1 MKHDLYVENIKCS
14 GCAHSIVTSL
24 SKVKGVQLVT
34 VDVEKGSIQLDIDE
48 VNTLEAVI
56 EKLHHM
62 GYPLPGKGSG
72 MTTAT
77 SYISCL
83 IGKVTS

>member
-1 MKHDLYVENIKCS
+1 MKHNLNVENIKCS
-14 GCAHSIVTSL
+14 GCAHSIETSL
-24 SKVKGVQLVT
+24 SKMQGVLQVK
-34 VDVEKGSIQLDIDE
+34 VDITQGSIQLDVDE
-48 VNTLEAVI
+48 VDTLKAVI

>member
-1 MKHDLYVENIKCS
+1 MTHNLYVENIKCS
-14 GCAHSIVTSL
+14 GCAHSIETSL
-24 SKVKGVQLVT
+24 SKVKGVHQVT
-34 VDVEKGSIQLDIDE
+34 VDIAQGSIKLDMDE
-48 VNTLEAVI
+48 VNTLKAVI

>member
-1 MKHDLYVENIKCS
+1 MTHNLFVENIKCG
-14 GCAHSIVTSL
+14 GCAHSIEASL
-24 SKVKGVQLVT
+24 SKMQGVHQVK
-34 VDVEKGSIQLDIDE
+34 VDITQGSIQLDVDE
-48 VNTLEAVI
+48 VDTLRAVI

-72 MTTAT
+72 MTTAS

>member
-1 MKHDLYVENIKCS
+1 MKHNLNVENIKCS
-14 GCAHSIVTSL
+14 GCAHSIETSL
-24 SKVKGVQLVT
+24 SKMQGVLQVK
-34 VDVEKGSIQLDIDE
+34 VEITQGSIQLDVDE
-48 VNTLEAVI
+48 VDTLKAVI

>member
-1 MKHDLYVENIKCS
+1 MIHNLYVENIKCH
-14 GCAHSIVTSL
+14 GCAHSIVTGL
-24 SKVKGVQLVT
+24 SKVKGVHQVT
-34 VDVEKGSIQLDIDE
+34 VDIAQGSIQLDMDE
-48 VNTLEAVI
+48 LDTLEAVI